1 MKKESDLDG
10 VKAIAKALLMT
21 DICTTP
27 YSPVIVQH
35 PFTSTGFV
43 VIPTEKHTGFQPI
56 DITLNDE
63 NLKKWQD
70 SMRRIIEKAENP
82 YHVYMLL
89 NPPYALTF
97 LKLASPYLSKKD
109 FSEILSSA
117 WVMCEAPHNDPDVSK
132 SDLIWSFSRFC
143 SNSSLI
149 DSSAFSIAKQTVFT
163 SARVFDSENNRS
175 RYNPFRS
182 FYVLP
187 GITQNKEIDL
197 CYSMDETT
205 VEEVVFAMYINM
217 NIDINSVSVKDR
229 NGNPITDF
237 QQAVTSGAEFSANLV
252 NGQKFSYKFPDIML
266 GDIDSNGEVD
276 DWDSIVLNRYL
287 AGWQTEANLAASDID
302 GDGELTDWDAIA
314 LERRL
319 AGWNI

>member
-1 MKKESDLDG
+1 MKKKFLSVLLALCMVLTMLPLGSMFALAATSGDFTYKVLSETDKTCEITGYSGTATELHIPYKLDG
-10 VKAIAKALLMT
+10 YTVVKIGGISSNANLKTIWIPNSVTELKGATFWNCSNLE
-21 DICTTP
+21 C
-27 YSPVIVQH
+27 
-35 PFTSTGFV
+35 V
-43 VIPTEKHTGFQPI
+43 VIGNG
-56 DITLNDE
+56 ITAISRSSFKDCLK
-63 NLKKWQD
+63 LKKVVL
-70 SMRRIIEKAENP
+70 
-82 YHVYMLL
+82 H
-89 NPPYALTF
+89 
-97 LKLASPYLSKKD
+97 
-109 FSEILSSA
+109 
-117 WVMCEAPHNDPDVSK
+117 
-132 SDLIWSFSRFC
+132 
-143 SNSSLI
+143 SNVKNI
-149 DSSAFSIAKQTVFT
+149 DSHAF
-163 SARVFDSENNRS
+163 FDVPNYSVLYGYQNTEAEKYYNS
-175 RYNPFRS
+175 GYNPFRS

-276 DWDSIVLNRYL
+276 DWDAIVLNRYL

-319 AGWNI
+319 AGWNV

>member
-1 MKKESDLDG
+1 MKKESNLDG

-70 SMRRIIEKAENP
+70 SMRRIIEKVENP

-132 SDLIWSFSRFC
+132 SDLISMFKSADPQ
-143 SNSSLI
+143 SLM
-149 DSSAFSIAKQTVFT
+149 DDDEYKQFQTMDDALTVYRGVT
-163 SARVFDSENNRS
+163 S
-175 RYNPFRS
+175 YNAGNVKALS
-182 FYVLP
+182 WTL
-187 GITQNKEIDL
+187 NKETAEWFANRFDEDGTVYEAQIDKEHI
-197 CYSMDETT
+197 YAVFNGRNES
-205 VEEVVFAMYINM
+205 EVILDPQY
-217 NIDINSVSVKDR
+217 
-229 NGNPITDF
+229 
-237 QQAVTSGAEFSANLV
+237 
-252 NGQKFSYKFPDIML
+252 
-266 GDIDSNGEVD
+266 
-276 DWDSIVLNRYL
+276 
-287 AGWQTEANLAASDID
+287 
-302 GDGELTDWDAIA
+302 LTDITEIED
-314 LERRL
+314 LTSDFSL
-319 AGWNI
+319 TM

>member
-21 DICTTP
+21 DICKTP

-97 LKLASPYLSKKD
+97 LNLASPYLSKKD

-132 SDLIWSFSRFC
+132 SDLISMFKSAD
-143 SNSSLI
+143 SQSLI
-149 DSSAFSIAKQTVFT
+149 TIRPAHELCCSVWTIRMLRYPKVQKVRLSMWTMLHKSI
-163 SARVFDSENNRS
+163 
-175 RYNPFRS
+175 
-182 FYVLP
+182 
-187 GITQNKEIDL
+187 
-197 CYSMDETT
+197 
-205 VEEVVFAMYINM
+205 
-217 NIDINSVSVKDR
+217 
-229 NGNPITDF
+229 
-237 QQAVTSGAEFSANLV
+237 
-252 NGQKFSYKFPDIML
+252 
-266 GDIDSNGEVD
+266 
-276 DWDSIVLNRYL
+276 
-287 AGWQTEANLAASDID
+287 
-302 GDGELTDWDAIA
+302 
-314 LERRL
+314 
-319 AGWNI
+319 